1 MRNGTPS
8 AQVGEYMKKFYTI
21 GETAALLGVS
31 TDTLR
36 YYDRIGLLKPAR
48 VDAESKYRYYSY
60 TQFHYIDRIKYLQK
74 LGMSLNE
81 IRRVIHTGRVD
92 KLIRY
97 LKAEKIRLEKE
108 LTRVQHRIE
117 DTDWYINYFTYM
129 ENQPGEESL
138 YTVCLPERYVVKC
151 PCIYGEPLAE
161 MEIRLAGVKAS
172 PPYIGLEYKR
182 QYGYVINREALFQ
195 GKFYPEQYF
204 IFLRGKPDL
213 EPSAY
218 DVFPAG
224 EYVCFRTKALHENWD
239 QTLLRTYF
247 GANQPALALALE
259 FEDNL
264 REYQDAW
271 YEMQLLAGTERPSL
285 DEAPPPDG

>member
-108 LTRVQHRIE
+108 LTRVQLRIE
-117 DTDWYINYFTYM
+117 DTDWYIIYFTYM
-129 ENQPGEESL
+129 DNQPGESIR
-138 YTVCLPERYVVKC
+138 TPGMRCSCLPARRGRPWMRRRRRTADEH
-151 PCIYGEPLAE
+151 GEARAAGSAKKPNEHQRGGEGFPRLHRASFSYFRGGR
-161 MEIRLAGVKAS
+161 IR
-172 PPYIGLEYKR
+172 
-182 QYGYVINREALFQ
+182 
-195 GKFYPEQYF
+195 
-204 IFLRGKPDL
+204 
-213 EPSAY
+213 
-218 DVFPAG
+218 
-224 EYVCFRTKALHENWD
+224 T
-239 QTLLRTYF
+239 
-247 GANQPALALALE
+247 
-259 FEDNL
+259 
-264 REYQDAW
+264 
-271 YEMQLLAGTERPSL
+271 
-285 DEAPPPDG
+285 